1 MKLPKQKKLPPN
13 SMSEHYI
20 QNIQQNDKLFMI
32 DHCTNN
38 NIITTEQTGGKQGS
52 WGCADQLLIHKM
64 ILDEAKQHCHNLL
77 MMWFDYKKAFDSVPQ
92 EWILKALELAQVP
105 LKIIRTIK
113 SLMGTWPQNFALIQ
127 SKLISSNIKLGF
139 FKETAW
145 H

>member
-1 MKLPKQKKLPPN
+1 
-13 SMSEHYI
+13 
-20 QNIQQNDKLFMI
+20 MI

-38 NIITTEQTGGKQGS
+38 NIITTEQTGGKQ
-52 WGCADQLLIHKM
+52 WGCADLPLINKM

-77 MMWFDYKKAFDSVPQ
+77 TMWFDYKKAFDSVLHD
-92 EWILKALELAQVP
+92 WILKALELAQVP

-127 SKLISSNIKLGF
+127 PKLTSSNIKLGF
-139 FKETAW
+139 CKETAW